1 MNRTL
6 LSLGVGAAA
15 TMAFLMPARAYAQA
29 ANPAAEREMTVAAV
43 RAVEDHWDR
52 AELDGDTAYLDQL
65 LLPTYR
71 SVSPDGSVHPK
82 AAIIAGAKKNAANRA
97 VAQAAADSFRKAHP
111 SRTDVVLQ
119 GNTAVITFVSLIP
132 SSHDAI
138 RGADIFV
145 FTDGAWHAIYS
156 THQNA
161 Q

>member
-6 LSLGVGAAA
+6 LSLGLAAA
-15 TMAFLMPARAYAQA
+15 TVAFTIPARAFAQA
-29 ANPAAEREMTVAAV
+29 AIPAAEHEMTVAAV
-43 RAVEDHWDR
+43 RAVEDHWSR
-52 AELDGDTAYLDQL
+52 AELDGEIGYLDQL
-65 LLPTYR
+65 LLPEYR

-97 VAQAAADSFRKAHP
+97 AAQAAVDSFLKAHP
-111 SRTDVVLQ
+111 WRTDVVLQ
-119 GNTAVITFVSLIP
+119 GNTAVITFVSLVP
-132 SSHDAI
+132 ASHDAI

-145 FTDGAWHAIYS
+145 FANGAWHAIYS